1 MGVPK
6 KLTEMQKRFCKILV
20 YGDEKTGEPVSQT
33 EAAIQAGYSR
43 NRARTEGAELMNAT
57 LSPLVVAYKNKLD
70 QEKFEKHKVTFDG
83 HLAEMNRLKYK
94 AEKQG
99 RIQSAINAEI
109 HRSKVGGIY
118 IERKEVRSGKLDYKQ
133 AKQSMIEVPMLS
145 DFNRPFPWHQC

>member
-43 NRARTEGAELMNAT
+43 GRARTEGAELMNAT

-70 QEKFEKHKVTFDG
+70 QERQNMSSSPESKSSSGSWQPAMRNSAVLTFRATSAFDS
-83 HLAEMNRLKYK
+83 ATFAAN
-94 AEKQG
+94 KQG
-99 RIQSAINAEI
+99 GFEGLRDCNS
-109 HRSKVGGIY
+109 
-118 IERKEVRSGKLDYKQ
+118 
-133 AKQSMIEVPMLS
+133 
-145 DFNRPFPWHQC
+145 

>member
-1 MGVPK
+1 
-6 KLTEMQKRFCKILV
+6 
-20 YGDEKTGEPVSQT
+20 
-33 EAAIQAGYSR
+33 
-43 NRARTEGAELMNAT
+43 MNAT

-109 HRSKVGGIY
+109 NRSKVGGIY

-133 AKQSMIEVPMLS
+133 AKQKLKDLESIAYAEEES
-145 DFNRPFPWHQC
+145 KKITE

>member
-6 KLTEMQKRFCKILV
+6 RLTEMQKRFCKILV

-43 NRARTEGAELMNAT
+43 DRARTEGAELMNAT

-70 QEKFEKHKVTFDG
+70 QEKFEKHKTFDG

-109 HRSKVGGIY
+109 HQVRLAVFIL
-118 IERKEVRSGKLDYKQ
+118 KEKKLDQ
-133 AKQSMIEVPMLS
+133 E
-145 DFNRPFPWHQC
+145 N